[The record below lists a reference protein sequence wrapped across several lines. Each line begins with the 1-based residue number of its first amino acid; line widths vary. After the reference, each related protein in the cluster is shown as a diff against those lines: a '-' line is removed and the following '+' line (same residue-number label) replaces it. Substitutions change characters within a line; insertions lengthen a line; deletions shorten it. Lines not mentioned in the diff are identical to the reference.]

1 MKTSLSIRL
10 AFLFSFGQLIFAQ
23 DSLVI
28 MQYNLLRYGAS
39 ALSEKNS
46 FCLPVIDYVNPDIL
60 CVNEVLPDYTD
71 SLELSLKLLDSSWIM
86 APWSNVSGGTV
97 VNVLFY
103 KRDKITFI
111 KQRTVQ
117 TLVRDIPVYWLM
129 GPDSIQLTIAV
140 AHLKAGSNSTSEQ
153 QRRWMVEALIDS
165 LNSWNVDRWILT
177 GDLNFY
183 TAEDTS
189 YKLLTNHPDP
199 RIRVVDP
206 LPAGQWNNNVLFAL
220 YHTQST
226 RDTLLSDG
234 GATGG
239 MDDRFDFILPS
250 VRYYEPPY
258 QWDTFYVFAQDGNH
272 FNKSIL
278 DSPALPV
285 PDTIATA
292 LYFCSDHLPVIAVL
306 SLPTNQNQDTIISI
320 PSPNHSTNCYLL
332 NDNGQIMTTVKH
344 CSKIINITTIDG
356 RQIYVNSHIALI
368 DNKYESAI
376 FIITYEHSEYILPDA
391 IKHVKV
397 IVK

>member
-1 MKTSLSIRL
+1 MFAL
-10 AFLFSFGQLIFAQ
+10 GQLTFAQ
-23 DSLVI
+23 DSLTI
-28 MQYNLLRYGAS
+28 MQYNLLRYGAIP
-39 ALSEKNS
+39 LSEKNS
-46 FCLPVIDYVNPDIL
+46 FCLPVINYVNPDIL
-60 CVNEVLPDYTD
+60 CINEVLPDYTD
-71 SLELSLKLLDSSWIM
+71 SLEVSLKSLDSSWVM

-103 KRDKITFI
+103 KENRVSFVR
-111 KQRTVQ
+111 QRTVE

-129 GPDSIQLTIAV
+129 VSDSLQLVIAV

-165 LNSWNVDRWILT
+165 LNNWNVDRWILT

-189 YKLLTNHPDP
+189 YKLLTNYPDP
-199 RIRVVDP
+199 RIRLVDP
-206 LPAGQWNNNVLFAL
+206 FPAGQWNNNALFSL

-226 RDTLLSDG
+226 RDTLLPDG

-250 VRYYEPPY
+250 IRYYEPLY
-258 QWDTFYVFAQDGNH
+258 QWDTFYVFAQDGIH
-272 FNKSIL
+272 FNVSIL

-292 LYFCSDHLPVIAVL
+292 LYYCSDHLPVVAVL
-306 SLPTNQNQDTIISI
+306 SLPTPLSQDTVVSIDAPIS
-320 PSPNHSTNCYLL
+320 PFKCRL
-332 NDNGQIMTTVKH
+332 
-344 CSKIINITTIDG
+344 TIDG
-356 RQIYVNSHIALI
+356 HKSIIIPQCKQIIAITTMGGKQILVQDAIATIPENLSYQIILVTYKQSHTLNSG
-368 DNKYESAI
+368 
-376 FIITYEHSEYILPDA
+376 
-391 IKHVKV
+391 IKHVKL